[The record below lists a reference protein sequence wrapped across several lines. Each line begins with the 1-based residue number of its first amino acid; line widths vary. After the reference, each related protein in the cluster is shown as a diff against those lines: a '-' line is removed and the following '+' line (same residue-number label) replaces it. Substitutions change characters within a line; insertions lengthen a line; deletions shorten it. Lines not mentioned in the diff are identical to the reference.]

1 MKLWTALILIAGVV
15 NMGCSNTGQ
24 QDAEY
29 RSAIKKWHVQ
39 RAERLMKP
47 DGWLSLV
54 GLHWVESGSF
64 LVGSDPKADIVFST
78 GPGKLGVLEREG
90 DKVWFIPS
98 PDAGVSIEGSK
109 DERVLLTADVDGDP
123 TVVRF
128 NDGAANFTLIKR
140 SGKLALRVRDANAPT
155 RTGFIGIEHFDV
167 DPSWRFETTFT
178 PHPPGR
184 TIDIAS
190 VINTIDPMINSGVIE
205 FQRDGKAYQ
214 LEVIDEGD
222 GAMFVIFADRTNGKS
237 TYGAGRFLYAE
248 PLEGGRVVLDFN
260 KAYNP
265 PCALN
270 SYSTCPLPPPEN
282 RLDVTIEAGEKK
294 YLGPH

>member
-1 MKLWTALILIAGVV
+1 MKLWAAMMLTAGVMSV
-15 NMGCSNTGQ
+15 GCSGTDQ

-29 RSAIKKWHVQ
+29 RSAIKKWHIQ

-54 GLHWVESGSF
+54 GLHWIEPGRFV
-64 LVGSDPKADIVFST
+64 VGSDPAADIVFST

-90 DKVWFIPS
+90 DSVWFTPS
-98 PDAGVSIEGSK
+98 PDAGIVIDGAKE
-109 DERVLLTADVDGDP
+109 ERVLLIADADGDP

-128 NDGAANFTLIKR
+128 NDGAANFTLIER
-140 SGKLALRVRDANAPT
+140 SGKLGLRVRDANAPT
-155 RTGFIGIEHFDV
+155 RTGFIGIEHFAV

-178 PHPPGR
+178 PHPPGK

-205 FQRDGKAYQ
+205 FERDGKSYQ

-248 PLEGGRVVLDFN
+248 PLDGGRVVLDFN

-282 RLDVTIEAGEKK
+282 RLDLRIEAGEKT
-294 YLGPH
+294 YLGAH